1 MADPF
6 IITIARVNVVVT
18 SFILRLSE
26 DLDLSYR
33 SFLSPLNSTAVS
45 DVSIDILPWSGENTR
60 GIPKIFDSGESW
72 SMHKQDNRYYIS
84 YNRPSAESPFWI
96 AKSNEEFTNITLFC
110 NTDIAGYG
118 QNPGF
123 ISNPVRYPLDQIILM
138 YYLARHGGIL
148 IHASGIEINKNGYI
162 FAGRSGAGKTTIAE
176 QFIARRYSELL
187 SDDRVI
193 IRETDNSFR
202 VFGTPWPGKGG
213 IARNLN
219 IPLAGIFFLHHSENN
234 VIEQLDARS
243 ALERILPV
251 ASIPWYDPGRM
262 DDILKTCGNL
272 IAGVP
277 AYLLHFRPD
286 TDVVDAL
293 EDFLSGTVRT

>member
-1 MADPF
+1 MAERYS
-6 IITIARVNVVVT
+6 INIAGVHVQVT
-18 SFILRLSE
+18 SSSLRLSE
-26 DLDLSYR
+26 DLELSYR
-33 SFLSPLNSTAVS
+33 AFLSPPGSAAVRDISLDIIPLN
-45 DVSIDILPWSGENTR
+45 GKNTL
-60 GIPKIFDSGESW
+60 GIPKMYDSGESW
-72 SMHKQDNRYYIS
+72 SMHKQDDRYYIS
-84 YNRPSAESPFWI
+84 YNKPSAERPFWI
-96 AKSNEEFTNITLFC
+96 ASSNEEFTNITLFC
-110 NTDIAGYG
+110 NTDIAGYE
-118 QNPGF
+118 QNHGT

-148 IHASGIEINKNGYI
+148 IHASGIEINEKGYI

-193 IRETDNSFR
+193 IRETDDTFR

-213 IARNLN
+213 ISQNLN
-219 IPLAGIFFLHHSENN
+219 VPLAGIFFLHHSKDNY
-234 VIEQLDARS
+234 IEPLGARS
-243 ALERILPV
+243 VLERILPV

-277 AYLLHFRPD
+277 AYMLHFRPD
-286 TDVVDAL
+286 TDVVDTF
-293 EDFLSGTVRT
+293 EDFLSGTCT